1 MSVIKAVFWNEP
13 QARLRAGWRL
23 AVQLVLNSGLYLL
36 GLSLLRPL
44 SDSTDT
50 DSSWATVILAL
61 IMVGVTLFAV
71 SFTGRL
77 VDRRQFSDFGLHL
90 NRGPWW
96 ADFAFGLVLG
106 VVLPLGLALVGLAM
120 GLVRFEPAFTSGF
133 PELPFG
139 LAVLLLAFVYLCV
152 GTFEELGRAYHLRN
166 LFEGTAHKLG
176 TENAA
181 VLAVIGASV
190 ISVLM
195 HLGNGNFTFL
205 IFVLLAA
212 AIKGLLYLLTGRV
225 GIALSYHAAWDFT
238 MATVLGI
245 GAQSD
250 ASDTTAFYAMR
261 FDDAAWASAV
271 DSYELTLPILSAL
284 LGLELAALLLMLG
297 WIRLR
302 YGNVKLREDLATP
315 RLLSQNWVR

>member
-1 MSVIKAVFWNEP
+1 MSIIRTVFWNAS

-23 AVQLVLNSGLYLL
+23 AIQLVLNAGLYLL

-44 SDSTDT
+44 SDLTDT

-61 IMVGVTLFAV
+61 TMVGATLFAV
-71 SFTGRL
+71 SFTGRI

-90 NRGPWW
+90 SRGPWW
-96 ADFAFGLVLG
+96 ADFAFGLTLG
-106 VVLPLGLALVGLAM
+106 IVLPLGLAFVGLAM

-133 PELPFG
+133 PGLSFG
-139 LAVLLLAFVYLCV
+139 LAVLLLALVYLCV
-152 GTFEELGRAYHLRN
+152 GTFEEVGRAYHLRN
-166 LFEGTAHKLG
+166 LFEGTAHRLG

-195 HLGNGNFTFL
+195 HLGNGNLTFL
-205 IFVLLAA
+205 IFVLLAT
-212 AIKGLLYLLTGRV
+212 AIKGLSYLLTGRV

-238 MATVLGI
+238 MATVFGI

-250 ASDTTAFYAMR
+250 AGGTTAFYMIR
-261 FDDAAWASAV
+261 FDDATWAQAI
-271 DSYELTLPILSAL
+271 DSYEFTLPMLLAL

-315 RLLSQNWVR
+315 RLLPH